1 MNDTSNYFDDFSAI
15 RKANE
20 MISRFTPV
28 FEAID
33 SFRERGSFTVRE
45 IGEYLMGDAYHQKHT
60 VYRMWYNEKEVRTDE
75 AMSMTALITSAVCK
89 MVDSGAV
96 VRRKVK
102 DTSHPYTIE
111 VDGYYYCDQNGK
123 ALPDT
128 TIVTLPDGSEYEVE
142 TKNLRGVRRVKGTHT
157 ETKYSTYSMY
167 TFAD

>member
-1 MNDTSNYFDDFSAI
+1 MNDISNYFDDFSTI

-60 VYRMWYNEKEVRTDE
+60 VRIWRETKEVRATE
-75 AMSMTALITSAVCK
+75 AMSMTALITSAVRK
-89 MVDSGAV
+89 MVKSGAV
-96 VRRKVK
+96 VKSEVK
-102 DTSHPYTIE
+102 DTSHPYTVE

-123 ALPDT
+123 VLPHT
-128 TIVTLPDGSEYEVE
+128 TIVTMPDGSEYEVE
-142 TKNLRGVRRVKGTHT
+142 TKNLRGVRRAKGTHT
-157 ETKYSTYSMY
+157 ETKYNTYSMY